1 MEKFI
6 GQVMIKVFSSLE
18 TLNEFA
24 VEKFIALAKE
34 AIEERGQ
41 FTVALSGGSTP
52 KSFYQLLA
60 SEKFRDKI
68 NWKAVFFFFGDERNV
83 PPESEESNFR
93 MANEIL
99 FVPLKI
105 DHDKIYR
112 WETDSE
118 TAAKVAEEYGERV
131 KFFFRGFPTFDLI
144 LLGMGADGHTAS
156 LFPFTDALKET
167 DEIAVSNFVEK
178 LDTTRLT
185 VTFPVINKARNVIFL
200 IKGADKAETLKTV
213 LEGNFQPEKFPAQNV
228 KPAGGK
234 LFWLVDDEAA
244 ALLQL

>member
-1 MEKFI
+1 
-6 GQVMIKVFSSLE
+6 MIKVFSSLE

-24 VEKFIALAKE
+24 AEEFIALAKE

-83 PPESEESNFR
+83 PSESEESNFR
-93 MANEIL
+93 MANETL
-99 FVPLKI
+99 FVPLKT
-105 DHDKIYR
+105 DEDKIYR
-112 WETDSE
+112 WETDFE
-118 TAAKVAEEYGERV
+118 TADKVAEEYGERV
-131 KFFFRGFPTFDLI
+131 RFFFRDFPKFDLI

-213 LEGNFQPEKFPAQNV
+213 LEGDFQPEKFPAQNV
-228 KPAGGK
+228 KPADGK